1 MSEAG
6 QNAHVVSLRNQIDHK
21 RYQETPKSAGCFG
34 GMVMEYCIEKTED
47 AQNYSDNLGML
58 MRILDPSP
66 QILFHT
72 LHCFK
77 RTGINT
83 KPPKLQYRKRTG
95 LRVLGC
101 LFATNTRSA
110 AQRQRIQ
117 TRVSIFLLDEGQ
129 GSTLHLNVTY
139 SQSLFDTSAYFSQTG
154 VVGNETERQ

>member
-21 RYQETPKSAGCFG
+21 CYQETPKSAGCFG

-83 KPPKLQYRKRTG
+83 KPPKLQYRKRTR

-101 LFATNTRSA
+101 LFAANTRSA

-117 TRVSIFLLDEGQ
+117 TRMSILPFSFWMRVRVPHCTSMLHIPNPY
-129 GSTLHLNVTY
+129 STHPRI
-139 SQSLFDTSAYFSQTG
+139 FP
-154 VVGNETERQ
+154 